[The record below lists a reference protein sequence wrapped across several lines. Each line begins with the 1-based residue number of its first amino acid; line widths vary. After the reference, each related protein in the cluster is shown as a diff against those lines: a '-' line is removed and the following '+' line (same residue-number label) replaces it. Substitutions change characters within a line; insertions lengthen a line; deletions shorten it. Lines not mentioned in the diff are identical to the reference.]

1 MRGRDDREFCKYRYV
16 YQASEHLC
24 SNPRKN
30 KQTNRGVAPSV
41 PLGGGGMPPQ
51 SPSLTRA
58 LNCRSVLSDWESV
71 QGSGFN
77 AHNTVPV
84 SESRG
89 RTSGENQLNILLIYQ
104 SDRMPLHNSAICIQS
119 TVHIYGSD

>member
-1 MRGRDDREFCKYRYV
+1 MAEFMFQNVVYRATV
-16 YQASEHLC
+16 YRTGA
-24 SNPRKN
+24 
-30 KQTNRGVAPSV
+30 
-41 PLGGGGMPPQ
+41 
-51 SPSLTRA
+51 
-58 LNCRSVLSDWESV
+58 LSDWESV